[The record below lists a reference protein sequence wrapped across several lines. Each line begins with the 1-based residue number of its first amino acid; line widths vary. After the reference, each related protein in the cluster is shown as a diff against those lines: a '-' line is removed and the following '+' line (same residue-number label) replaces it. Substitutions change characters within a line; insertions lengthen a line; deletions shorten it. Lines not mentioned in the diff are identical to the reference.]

1 MQIEGI
7 NLARAHSRARPV
19 RRDEEAA
26 PRGFRPHA
34 DDRTGWLDAARDA
47 ERHHARPLFEPDSEL
62 IPTYGLN
69 DGIVFGFLVDDIEAA
84 SAELEAARL
93 VDAVDASVRA
103 LKWQYA

>member
-19 RRDEEAA
+19 RRDEEAV

-47 ERHHARPLFEPDSEL
+47 DRTMLDLFEPDSEL

>member
-1 MQIEGI
+1 MIEQDGWTL
-7 NLARAHSRARPV
+7 LAMP
-19 RRDEEAA
+19 D
-26 PRGFRPHA
+26 G
-34 DDRTGWLDAARDA
+34 TMLD
-47 ERHHARPLFEPDSEL
+47 LFEPDSEL